1 MPLSPT
7 YVEALSSSH
16 GRVTDENSAGAAQL
30 IDQTMNIRQH
40 IPSCELLSR
49 VRSIGIVDG
58 SAGQQVQ
65 DSPID
70 AAQASGSDPP
80 SRANRERPQSEW
92 SCRGPSHRL
101 EWCRLPVEAL
111 QSDR

>member
-1 MPLSPT
+1 VS
-7 YVEALSSSH
+7 
-16 GRVTDENSAGAAQL
+16 DENSAGAAQL
-30 IDQTMNIRQH
+30 IDQTMNIRQQIAAPARKHHH
-40 IPSCELLSR
+40 IRSCELLSR

-58 SAGQQVQ
+58 SAEQQVQ

-80 SRANRERPQSEW
+80 SRATRERPQSEW

-111 QSDR
+111 Q